1 MLTRRW
7 RSGLWS
13 APRQFGAISLW
24 RPTTVSRNAVKA
36 RPETWFVCDRGWFAR
51 SVLRAPS
58 PGGTTSERSRETM
71 IRGLHCSLFAM
82 LSVIAVI
89 HADRRRS
96 CLRAVVPVFA
106 LFEYQLDGGML
117 GCPCRLLVG
126 IVARAIWARGITRH
140 LSGGGESSPLR
151 GLLGDAVKTIEVEDA
166 PRLTI
171 EGSAGVGPSCAF
183 LHERRD
189 LRGSRSNTTTGQD
202 RSGVGTPGRVGRPRN
217 LFPSCPNK

>member
-36 RPETWFVCDRGWFAR
+36 RPETWFVCDR
-51 SVLRAPS
+51 S
-58 PGGTTSERSRETM
+58 
-71 IRGLHCSLFAM
+71 GLHCSLFAM